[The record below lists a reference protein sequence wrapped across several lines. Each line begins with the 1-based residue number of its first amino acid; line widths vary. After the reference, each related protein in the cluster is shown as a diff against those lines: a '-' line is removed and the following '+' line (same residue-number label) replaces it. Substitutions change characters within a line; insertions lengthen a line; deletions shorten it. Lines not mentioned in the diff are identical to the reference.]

1 MGSERTDLLSGLNE
15 AQKAAV
21 LHGDGPLLLLAG
33 AGSGKTNTLT
43 HRIAH
48 LIAERGVQP
57 EEILAVTFTNKA
69 AKEMRSRL
77 GLLLGRD
84 ASHWGFMPWMGTFHS
99 ICVRLLRLDGE
110 KIGIA
115 RNFVIYDEA
124 DRLGL
129 IKQIMKARHM
139 SEKELQPRAVSS
151 TISGAKNELIDP
163 AEFAATANY
172 GKQKYIA
179 EIYAAYESARRE
191 ASALDFDD
199 LLSET
204 VRMLREAPDVRDKWQ
219 AQFKHVLIDEY
230 QDTNAAQYNIVKLL
244 VNDRRN
250 LCVVGDDWQSIYSWR
265 GADFRNILNFER
277 DFADTTVI
285 KLEDNYRSTR
295 YILDAAHNVI
305 TKNTQ
310 RSDKKLRATLG
321 DGEKV
326 QIMQLQT
333 ETHEAVMVVNRVQA
347 AVDLGL
353 RKLNDFAVLYRTNA
367 QSRAME
373 EACVRFKL
381 PYRMVGGTRFYDR
394 AEIKNVLAYLRL
406 IYQPNDRAAFGRI
419 VNVPTRGLGATSV
432 ERFMGWQSVNAL
444 DVISSLLEVD
454 QLSPLQQRA
463 RDAFRSLGET
473 LRELQLKVETLELP
487 ELIELLL
494 DKIKYLEFLDDGTPQ
509 AEDRQENVRELLSS
523 AREYSQGGLSNFL
536 EEVALI
542 SDLDQVNDS
551 GEAITLMT
559 VHAAKGLEFPV
570 VFMIG
575 MEESIFPHSRAL
587 YEVSEMEEERRLC
600 YVGMTR
606 SKEQLIMSC
615 VGSRLI
621 YGGRQSNPP
630 SRFLGDIGDAGAVD
644 TGYSDNDF
652 YADDEYED
660 SYDYGSRQW

>member
-1 MGSERTDLLSGLNE
+1 MAIEQKDMIKGLNP
-15 AQKAAV
+15 AQTQAV

-48 LIAERGVQP
+48 LIAERDVQP
-57 EEILAVTFTNKA
+57 EEVLAVTFTNKA
-69 AKEMRSRL
+69 AKEMRGRL

-84 ASHWGFMPWMGTFHS
+84 AGHWGFMPWMGTFHS

-129 IKQIMKARHM
+129 IKQIMKSRHM
-139 SEKELQPRAVSS
+139 NEKELQARAVSS
-151 TISGAKNELIDP
+151 AISSAKNELIDP
-163 AEFAATANY
+163 KEFAGTASY
-172 GKQKYIA
+172 GKQKQIA
-179 EIYAAYESARRE
+179 ELYAAYEAARRD

-199 LLSET
+199 LLGET
-204 VRMLREAPDVRDKWQ
+204 VRLLREAHDVRAKWQ
-219 AQFKHVLIDEY
+219 KQFKHVLIDEY
-230 QDTNAAQYNIVKLL
+230 QDTNAAQYHIVKLL
-244 VNDRRN
+244 VNDTHN

-277 DFADTTVI
+277 DFPDTTVI
-285 KLEDNYRSTR
+285 KLEDNYRSTK

-326 QIMQLQT
+326 QILQLQT
-333 ETHEAVMVVNRVQA
+333 ETHEGMMVVNRVEA
-347 AVDLGL
+347 AVGLHL
-353 RKLNDFAVLYRTNA
+353 RKFNDFAVLYRTNA
-367 QSRAME
+367 QSRAIE
-373 EACVRFKL
+373 EAFVRMKV

-406 IYQPNDRAAFGRI
+406 IYQPNDRAAFSRI

-432 ERFMGWQSVNAL
+432 ERFLGWQSINRM
-444 DVISSLLEVD
+444 DIISSLLGVD
-454 QLSPLQQRA
+454 ELTTLQARA
-463 RDAFRSLGET
+463 REAFKGLGVT
-473 LRELQLKVETLELP
+473 LRALQAQVDTLGLP

-494 DKIKYLEFLDDGTPQ
+494 DKLKYLEFLDDGTPQ
-509 AEDRQENVRELLSS
+509 AEDRQQNVKELLSS
-523 AREYSQGGLSNFL
+523 AREYSQGGIATFL

-551 GEAITLMT
+551 GEAVTLMT
-559 VHAAKGLEFPV
+559 IHAAKGLEFPV

-606 SKEQLIMSC
+606 AKEQLLMSC

-621 YGGRQSNPP
+621 YGGRQANPP
-630 SRFLGDIGDAGAVD
+630 SRFLADIGTAGAVD
-644 TGYSDNDF
+644 AGYNDDDF
-652 YADDEYED
+652 YADDEFD
-660 SYDYGSRQW
+660 DAFDFGSRQW

>member
-1 MGSERTDLLSGLNE
+1 MDVQSDLTQGLNA
-15 AQKAAV
+15 AQKEAV
-21 LHGDGPLLLLAG
+21 LHASGPLLLLAG

-43 HRIAH
+43 HRIAY
-48 LIAERGVQP
+48 LIRERGIQP
-57 EEILAVTFTNKA
+57 EQVLAVTFTNKA

-110 KIGIA
+110 AIGIA

-151 TISGAKNELIDP
+151 QISGAKNELLTPD
-163 AEFAATANY
+163 EFAATASY
-172 GKQKYIA
+172 GKQKFVA
-179 EIYAAYESARRE
+179 EIYKAYEDARRQ

-199 LLSET
+199 LLFET
-204 VRMLREAPDVRDKWQ
+204 VRLLRDAPKVKEKWQ
-219 AQFKHVLIDEY
+219 AQFRHVLIDEY
-230 QDTNAAQYNIVKLL
+230 QDTNAAQYTIIQLL
-244 VNDRRN
+244 INEQRN

-310 RSDKKLRATLG
+310 RSDKMLRATLG

-333 ETHEAVMVVNRVQA
+333 ETHEATMVTNRVLA
-347 AVDLGL
+347 ATQLKL
-353 RKLNDFAVLYRTNA
+353 RKLGDFAVLYRTNA
-367 QSRAME
+367 QSRALE
-373 EACVRFKL
+373 EACVRFKV

-394 AEIKNVLAYLRL
+394 AEIKTVLAYLRL
-406 IYQPNDRAAFGRI
+406 IYQPNDRASFGRI
-419 VNVPTRGLGATSV
+419 ANVPARGLGATSV
-432 ERFMGWQSVNAL
+432 ERFMGWQSVNGM
-444 DVISSLLEVD
+444 DFIESLLRAGE
-454 QLSPLQQRA
+454 LSTLQARA
-463 RDAFRSLGET
+463 RSAFVELGRT
-473 LRELQLKVETLELP
+473 LREIQAKADTLELP
-487 ELIELLL
+487 NLIELLL
-494 DKIKYLEFLDDGTPQ
+494 DKIQYLNYLDDGSPQ
-509 AEDRQENVRELLSS
+509 AEERQENVKELLSS
-523 AREYSQGGLSNFL
+523 AREYAQSGLATFL

-542 SDLDQVNDS
+542 SDLDQVRDD
-551 GEAITLMT
+551 GDAITLMT

-606 SKEQLIMSC
+606 AREQLIMSC

-621 YGGRQSNPP
+621 YGGRQANPP
-630 SRFLGDIGDAGAVD
+630 SRFLADIGAAGEVD
-644 TGYSDNDF
+644 MGAKNDDDF
-652 YADDEYED
+652 YADEEYD
-660 SYDYGSRQW
+660 DNFDYGSRQW

>member
-1 MGSERTDLLSGLNE
+1 MDLIKGLND
-15 AQKAAV
+15 AQKDAV

-43 HRIAH
+43 HRIAY

-110 KIGIA
+110 NIGIA

-151 TISGAKNELIDP
+151 AISGAKNELIDP
-163 AEFAATANY
+163 TEFAATAHY
-172 GKQKYIA
+172 GKQKFIA
-179 EIYAAYESARRE
+179 EIYAAYEMARRE

-199 LLSET
+199 LLGET

-333 ETHEAVMVVNRVQA
+333 ETHEGMMVVNRVQA
-347 AVDLGL
+347 MTDLGL

-367 QSRAME
+367 QSRAIE
-373 EACVRFKL
+373 EAFVRMKL

-394 AEIKNVLAYLRL
+394 AEIKNVLGYLRL

-432 ERFMGWQSVNAL
+432 ERFMGWQSVNGM
-444 DVISSLLEVD
+444 DVISSLLGVD
-454 QLSPLQQRA
+454 ELSTLQTRA
-463 RDAFRSLGET
+463 REAFKSLGAT
-473 LRELQLKVETLELP
+473 LRELQTKVETLALP

-509 AEDRQENVRELLSS
+509 AEDRQENVKELLSS
-523 AREYSQGGLSNFL
+523 AREYAQGGISNFL

-542 SDLDQVNDS
+542 SDLDQVNDA
-551 GEAITLMT
+551 GEAVTMMT
-559 VHAAKGLEFPV
+559 VHAAKGLEYPV

-606 SKEQLIMSC
+606 AKEQLIMSC

-630 SRFLGDIGDAGAVD
+630 SRFLGDIGAAGAVD
-644 TGYSDNDF
+644 AGYSDEDF
-652 YADDEYED
+652 YADEEYED
-660 SYDYGSRQW
+660 NFDYGSRQW

>member
-454 QLSPLQQRA
+454 QLSTLQQRA

-606 SKEQLIMSC
+606 AKEQLIMSC

>member
-1 MGSERTDLLSGLNE
+1 MDLIKGLND
-15 AQKAAV
+15 AQKDAV

-43 HRIAH
+43 HRIAY

-110 KIGIA
+110 NIGIA

-151 TISGAKNELIDP
+151 AISGAKNELIDP
-163 AEFAATANY
+163 TEFAATAHY
-172 GKQKYIA
+172 GKQKFIA
-179 EIYAAYESARRE
+179 EIYAAYEAARRE

-199 LLSET
+199 LLGET

-333 ETHEAVMVVNRVQA
+333 ETHEGMMVVNRVQA
-347 AVDLGL
+347 MTDLGL

-367 QSRAME
+367 QSRAIE
-373 EACVRFKL
+373 EAFVRMKL

-394 AEIKNVLAYLRL
+394 AEIKNVLGYLRL

-432 ERFMGWQSVNAL
+432 ERFMGWQSVNGM
-444 DVISSLLEVD
+444 DVISSLLAVD
-454 QLSPLQQRA
+454 ELSTLQTRA
-463 RDAFRSLGET
+463 REAFKSLGAT
-473 LRELQLKVETLELP
+473 LRELQTKVETLALP

-509 AEDRQENVRELLSS
+509 AEDRQENVKELLSS
-523 AREYSQGGLSNFL
+523 AREYAQGGISNFL

-542 SDLDQVNDS
+542 SDLDQVNDA
-551 GEAITLMT
+551 GEAVTMMT
-559 VHAAKGLEFPV
+559 VHAAKGLEYPV

-606 SKEQLIMSC
+606 AKEQLIMSC

-630 SRFLGDIGDAGAVD
+630 SRFLGDIGAAGAVD
-644 TGYSDNDF
+644 GGYSDEDF
-652 YADDEYED
+652 YADEEYED
-660 SYDYGSRQW
+660 NFDYGARQW